1 MDKHNLAMLQTMRP
15 ISYRGHLGLM
25 LAVDGKSSVVEVP
38 DPYFGGPR
46 DFEHVL
52 ELVERGAE
60 ALLRAIRGRL
70 AIGELS

>member
-1 MDKHNLAMLQTMRP
+1 MDRHNLEVLQTMRP
-15 ISYRGHLGLM
+15 IVRGHLGLM
-25 LAVDGKSSVVEVP
+25 LAVDGKSRVVEVP

-60 ALLRAIRGRL
+60 TLLRAIRRRL